1 MFLARIEGTAVASVK
16 HSTLDGCR
24 FLVAQRLEADG
35 SAAAEPI
42 VIVDWFGAGRG
53 STVLVSTDGDI
64 CRLKLGNTT
73 PARMVVV
80 GLVDD
85 VPATAAGKGQA

>member
-1 MFLARIEGTAVASVK
+1 M
-16 HSTLDGCR
+16 
-24 FLVAQRLEADG
+24 
-35 SAAAEPI
+35 
-42 VIVDWFGAGRG
+42 
-53 STVLVSTDGDI
+53 LVSTDGDI